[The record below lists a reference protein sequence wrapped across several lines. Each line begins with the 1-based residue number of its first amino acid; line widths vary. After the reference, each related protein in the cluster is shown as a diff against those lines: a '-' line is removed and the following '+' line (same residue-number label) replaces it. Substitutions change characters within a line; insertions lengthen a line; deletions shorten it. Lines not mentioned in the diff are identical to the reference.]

1 MRDDELSAII
11 QFAPVA
17 LVVLDRNRN
26 LKRVNKFAETVRTR
40 LIFAEERGGPR
51 GFVS

>member
-26 LKRVNKFAETVRTR
+26 LKRVNKIAETVRTILGLCSR
-40 LIFAEERGGPR
+40 TRRSGR
-51 GFVS
+51 N

>member
-1 MRDDELSAII
+1 MPQRLHMRDDELSAII

-26 LKRVNKFAETVRTR
+26 LKRVNKIAESVRTIIC
-40 LIFAEERGGPR
+40 L
-51 GFVS
+51 